1 MTIAVSEIL
10 LINMEKP
17 GVAFPFI
24 KALVNVN
31 DHFHKLYPDS
41 EFPFHIALM
50 TKNQAQEQHIRNHLN
65 KLGLSQVSIHQDD
78 YSSKPEPK
86 VLYLSED
93 PGKAEEAIKTAL
105 FSDESEIVYKKKG
118 LEAYLKNEDDSEDI
132 PLGEGPLRCFLEA
145 LVNMEKKFHA
155 KGLYKNC
162 PVQTF
167 LVTSRDPV
175 ISGTRVLKTL
185 KSWGL
190 ELTQAFFL
198 SGRPKGP
205 PLSMIQ
211 PHIFFDDQKPH
222 IDGALKLGIISAH
235 VPYGIG
241 YETYKD
247 DCEK

>member
-1 MTIAVSEIL
+1 MRRQLGPPLLVGIQASMPSGPRSVDHAMPNYLSHPYPLSHSTSDPLQGPMTIAVSEIL

-24 KALVNVN
+24 K
-31 DHFHKLYPDS
+31 
-41 EFPFHIALM
+41 
-50 TKNQAQEQHIRNHLN
+50 
-65 KLGLSQVSIHQDD
+65 DD

-93 PGKAEEAIKTAL
+93 PDKAEEAIKTDL
-105 FSDESEIVYKKKG
+105 PG
-118 LEAYLKNEDDSEDI
+118 
-132 PLGEGPLRCFLEA
+132 
-145 LVNMEKKFHA
+145 
-155 KGLYKNC
+155 
-162 PVQTF
+162 
-167 LVTSRDPV
+167 TSRDPV

-211 PHIFFDDQKPH
+211 PHIFFDDKKKH
-222 IDGALKLGIISAH
+222 IDEALELGVISAL

-241 YETYKD
+241 YETYKGA
-247 DCEK
+247 CEK